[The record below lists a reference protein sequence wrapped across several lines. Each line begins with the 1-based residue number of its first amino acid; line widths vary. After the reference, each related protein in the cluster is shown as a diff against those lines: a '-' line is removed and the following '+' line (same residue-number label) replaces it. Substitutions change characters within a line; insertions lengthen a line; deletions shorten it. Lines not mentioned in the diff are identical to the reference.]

1 VVCNCLSREFP
12 KAHHSVR
19 EVEPMNHA
27 TPRCLLSSSLNVHDS
42 TAMRIQEANPDLWPD
57 LGVQVASENVYANV

>member
-1 VVCNCLSREFP
+1 
-12 KAHHSVR
+12 
-19 EVEPMNHA
+19 MIHA

-57 LGVQVASENVYANV
+57 LGVQVARENVYANV